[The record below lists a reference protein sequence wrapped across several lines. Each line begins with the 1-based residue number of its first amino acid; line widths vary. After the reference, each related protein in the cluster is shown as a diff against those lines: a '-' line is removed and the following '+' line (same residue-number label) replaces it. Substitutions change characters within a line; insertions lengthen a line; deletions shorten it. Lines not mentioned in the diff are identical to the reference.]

1 MCRSDVSAL
10 TCGSLQLPRLPW
22 WRRHTRLAKPFRRA
36 VRRGRSSVDLPHCP
50 RLMNPKSLQWVV
62 QRLYHASRYNPP
74 RAEKAHTVDILRPVA
89 VEPMASASQLK
100 MFPSSSVSN
109 AQQCLAVCH
118 FIRKDQQC
126 RCRERLHRGRLLR
139 IDLRLSTTG
148 AQCSFVNT
156 VQHEQA
162 LQFKP
167 SKSAVMKTGQEKWL
181 TDDSDCRISDLVE
194 HSSAYLRL
202 PRAEDVCW
210 ISQARPSIRSREMP
224 YQFKSSSYQAR
235 P

>member
-1 MCRSDVSAL
+1 
-10 TCGSLQLPRLPW
+10 
-22 WRRHTRLAKPFRRA
+22 
-36 VRRGRSSVDLPHCP
+36 
-50 RLMNPKSLQWVV
+50 
-62 QRLYHASRYNPP
+62 
-74 RAEKAHTVDILRPVA
+74 
-89 VEPMASASQLK
+89 MASVSQLK
-100 MFPSSSVSN
+100 MFPSSSISN

-181 TDDSDCRISDLVE
+181 TDDSDCRIFRSGRTLFCLPEAAACGRCLLDIPSEAE
-194 HSSAYLRL
+194 HSQQRDAV
-202 PRAEDVCW
+202 PVW
-210 ISQARPSIRSREMP
+210 IELVPGKAVTG
-224 YQFKSSSYQAR
+224 
-235 P
+235 

>member
-1 MCRSDVSAL
+1 MLLEC
-10 TCGSLQLPRLPW
+10 
-22 WRRHTRLAKPFRRA
+22 AKPLA
-36 VRRGRSSVDLPHCP
+36 PCGKTMPAGGVGTNVIVKRRGDAVPFVGIRRSSL
-50 RLMNPKSLQWVV
+50 
-62 QRLYHASRYNPP
+62 
-74 RAEKAHTVDILRPVA
+74 I
-89 VEPMASASQLK
+89 VEPMASVSQLK
-100 MFPSSSVSN
+100 MFPSSSISN

-224 YQFKSSSYQAR
+224 YQFGSSSYQAR